1 MNITVVGAGEVG
13 THIAGVLSRQKHNVV
28 VIDAD
33 PEQIVRIENTLDVQA
48 LVGHGTDVD
57 VLNQAGAGAADLV
70 LCVSNS
76 DEVNFGAALLAK
88 QLGAR
93 QTIVRARKHFYLGD
107 RLRRYVEAFRVDRVV
122 CPEVLTAQEIA
133 KRIEHPGTQRLEY
146 FAHGRVQL
154 RSIFVESDAPAANKL
169 LREIPLPGRTLIASI
184 KREGKLII
192 PRGDDRILAGDL
204 ISIIG
209 STIDISRIDK
219 LFRRGSTRVQ
229 RIVIV
234 GGGLVGFYL
243 AQILERR
250 NFSVTL
256 VERRLWLCEKLAE
269 QLGRTEV
276 VHGDATQLQFLK
288 ENRFTQADAF
298 AATTSSDDTNL
309 MACLLMREMGVPLT
323 AVVMHRPD
331 FASLV
336 ERLGVSYALSPRYVV
351 ADTVLAMLQEHNVL
365 SVAVLEG
372 GDVEVVEMQVLPD
385 APLAGRL
392 VKDAK
397 LPPGTLL
404 GGIVRRGE
412 VIIPKGDDSLEAE
425 DSVVV
430 LAPHETIG
438 RIEKLF
444 RGDD

>member
-1 MNITVVGAGEVG
+1 MNVLVVGAGEVG
-13 THIAGVLSRQKHNVV
+13 THIAGVLSRQRHNVV
-28 VIDAD
+28 VIDND
-33 PEQIVRIENTLDVQA
+33 PEQLHRIEDTLDVQA
-48 LVGHGTDVD
+48 LNGHGTDLD
-57 VLNQAGAGAADLV
+57 VLTKAGAETADLV
-70 LCVSNS
+70 LCVSNT

-107 RLRRYVEAFRVDRVV
+107 RLRHYVEAFRVDRVV

-154 RSIFVESDAPAANKL
+154 RSIFVEADAPATGKV

-184 KREGKLII
+184 KREGQLII
-192 PRGDDRILAGDL
+192 PRGDDRIIAGDL

-209 STIDISRIDK
+209 STVDISRIDR
-219 LFRRGSTRVQ
+219 LFRRGAARAQ

-250 NFSVTL
+250 SFSVTL
-256 VERRLWLCEKLAE
+256 IERRLWLCEKLSE

-276 VHGDATQLQFLK
+276 VHGDATQLPFLK
-288 ENRFTQADAF
+288 ENRFSQADAF
-298 AATTSSDDTNL
+298 VATTSSDDTNL
-309 MACLLMREMGVPLT
+309 MSCLLMRELGVPLT
-323 AVVMHRPD
+323 AIVMHRPD

-336 ERLGVSYALSPRYVV
+336 ERVGVSYALSPRYVV
-351 ADTVLAMLQEHNVL
+351 ADTVLAMLQARNVL

-372 GDVEVVEMQVLPD
+372 GDVEAVEMRVLPD
-385 APLAGRL
+385 APVAGRT

-397 LPPGTLL
+397 LPRGSLL

-412 VIIPKGDDSLEAE
+412 VIIPKGDDTIEVD

-430 LAPHETIG
+430 LAPHETIV

-444 RGDD
+444 RG